1 MRVVSVVGYKG
12 VGKTTLVEALV
23 PALSDHGRVATVK
36 SIHHDVTID
45 APGTDTQRHREAGAE
60 TVVGVAP
67 SMTFEV
73 RSRGKRDDVS
83 LRNLLERL
91 EDDGYDFVVVEGF
104 KDRDLASIVVG
115 SVPEEELSGPVLARV
130 AERSDA
136 DITAL
141 VGRIRDLAAWVPGS
155 GIG

>member
-23 PALSDHGRVATVK
+23 PALSEHGRVATVK

-45 APGTDTQRHREAGAE
+45 GPGTDTHRHREAGAE

-73 RSRGKRDDVS
+73 RSRGKRDGVS
-83 LRNLLERL
+83 LEAILEGL
-91 EDDGYDFVVVEGF
+91 EGDGYDFVVVEGF
-104 KDRDLASIVVG
+104 KDRALPSIVVG
-115 SVPEEELSGPVLARV
+115 SVPDEELAGPVLGRL
-130 AERSDA
+130 EEQSEG
-136 DITAL
+136 DIAGF
-141 VGRIRDLAAWVPGS
+141 VERIRDLPSWSS
-155 GIG
+155 GNVTE